1 MNNTEI
7 FAQGVKLGLRVAF
20 WIGGVLVG
28 INLLLFVAHLYY
40 IKKSYESPTNEV
52 TAQLEGEFGNNAN
65 HIEVN
70 NGEDKN

>member
-1 MNNTEI
+1 MNNNEI
-7 FAQGVKLGLRVAF
+7 FAQGVKIGLKVAL
-20 WIGGVLVG
+20 WVGGVLTG
-28 INLLLFVAHLYY
+28 INLLLFGVHLYY

-52 TAQLEGEFGNNAN
+52 NAQLEGEFGNNAN